1 MFLFFS
7 GHAWRGGHTEPII
20 SGLPLQSTS
29 LSFVVM
35 IPYLAI
41 SERITES
48 FNDVEPLSKL
58 TLSLIPSMLINSS
71 RHILIAICA
80 SRADR
85 AIKNRDVAD
94 SKERRRIRREKAKSR
109 KRRRDAMNAFDSTP
123 VKQRLHTMI
132 RLLESDRMATDRNNR
147 KFFLCPS
154 QRLEASRRVPYSREN
169 KH

>member
-1 MFLFFS
+1 
-7 GHAWRGGHTEPII
+7 
-20 SGLPLQSTS
+20 
-29 LSFVVM
+29 M

-147 KFFLCPS
+147 KFFYAL
-154 QRLEASRRVPYSREN
+154 AKGSRHQGEYIYSSSSSHSFFLPFVKIRKN
-169 KH
+169 R

>member
-1 MFLFFS
+1 
-7 GHAWRGGHTEPII
+7 
-20 SGLPLQSTS
+20 
-29 LSFVVM
+29 M

-147 KFFLCPS
+147 KFFYA
-154 QRLEASRRVPYSREN
+154 RARGSRHQGEYILVVVVIVFVLPVVKIKKNR
-169 KH
+169 